1 MSTLDRSIFKAY
13 DIRGIVDR
21 NLGPD
26 VVRSIGLAV
35 GARVKAAGGT
45 EVVVGRDGR
54 LSGPLLAGALSEGLR
69 DAGVGVVDIGQVT
82 TPIVYYG
89 TFELGTASGVAVTG
103 SHNPPDYN
111 GLKMVVGGDA
121 IHGEAITR
129 LGAEIA
135 AGGTRR
141 CLPRSAADCAKC
153 R

>member
-35 GARVKAAGGT
+35 GARIRAAGGT
-45 EVVVGRDGR
+45 EAVGGRDGR
-54 LSGPLLAGALSEGLR
+54 LSGPLLAGALGGGEG
-69 DAGVGVVDIGQVT
+69 DAG
-82 TPIVYYG
+82 
-89 TFELGTASGVAVTG
+89 
-103 SHNPPDYN
+103 
-111 GLKMVVGGDA
+111 GGG
-121 IHGEAITR
+121 GE
-129 LGAEIA
+129 
-135 AGGTRR
+135 